1 MTTRTAVVGGGA
13 MGVGIAHALAASGA
27 DVALVDADLERALA
41 AREKVAAV
49 YSDAVARGKIS
60 PQAAAAAAARLHPVA
75 SIGALPSS
83 LELIVEA
90 VPERLELKRSVL
102 GLCAARGP
110 AVLAT
115 NTSGLSIDAL
125 SADLPQPERF
135 VGLHFFNPVW
145 AVPFVEIVMGKRTA
159 ESTRAQALALCA
171 QLDKGTIVVRDSPGF
186 ASSRLGLVLGLE
198 AMRMLEDGV
207 ASALDIDRAMEL
219 GYRHP
224 MGPLRLTDLIGLDVR
239 LDIARNLEGAFGPRF
254 APPNILIALVDAGDL
269 GKKTG
274 RGFYDWISGRPVERR
289 LEP

>member
-1 MTTRTAVVGGGA
+1 MTTRTAVVGGGS
-13 MGVGIAHALAASGA
+13 MGVGIAHALAESGA
-27 DVALVDADLERALA
+27 EVALVDADLEHAVA

-49 YSDAVARGKIS
+49 YAAAVGRGKMS
-60 PQAAAAAAARLHPVA
+60 PDAAAIATARIHPVA
-75 SIGALPSS
+75 SIDALPSR

-102 GLCAARGP
+102 GLCATRSP

-125 SADLPQPERF
+125 SSALPNPEGF
-135 VGLHFFNPVW
+135 IGLHFFNPVW
-145 AVPFVEIVMGKRTA
+145 AVPFVEIVMGQRTA
-159 ESTRAQALALCA
+159 DETRREALAICA
-171 QLDKGTIVVRDSPGF
+171 QLRKETVVVRDSPGF
-186 ASSRLGLVLGLE
+186 ASSRLGLALGLE
-198 AMRMLEDGV
+198 AMRMLEERV
-207 ASALDIDRAMEL
+207 ATALDIDRAMEL

-239 LDIARNLEGAFGPRF
+239 LDIARSLEVALGPRF
-254 APPNILIALVDAGDL
+254 TPPRILVALVEAGDL

-274 RGFYDWISGRPVERR
+274 RGFYDWTSGTPVARA